1 MEKGKLSLK
10 SFLKDERGLGTLEIL
25 LILAVLVA
33 VAIVFRKWLIHWVNL
48 LFEQSDSTINQSDQG
63 ELVEP

>member
-1 MEKGKLSLK
+1 MEKAKLSARTLW
-10 SFLKDERGLGTLEIL
+10 KDEKGLGTLEIL